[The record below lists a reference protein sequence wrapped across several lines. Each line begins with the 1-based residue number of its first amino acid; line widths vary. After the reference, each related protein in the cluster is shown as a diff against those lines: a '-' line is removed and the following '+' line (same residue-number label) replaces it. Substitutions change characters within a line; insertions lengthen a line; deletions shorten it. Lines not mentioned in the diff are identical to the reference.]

1 MGVHTR
7 TWQVTADVVFPNH
20 FALEVDD
27 AGQPRPPQQLT
38 PQSRI
43 PVGRR
48 RVGGADVFVYEGDM
62 QSAPPLVRDDV
73 RLSLGR
79 IAVRLESAAPGPF
92 VAIEEAIPIL
102 DRLLESI
109 SFQMQASL
117 QIQGAY
123 AIDLSG
129 SPAVGEDRDFGQW
142 SGLTL
147 PTFRPTYIPMESLSG
162 RVVPDLDLDLDQS
175 DRRANRAL
183 DWYCKALVAP
193 YEADHFIF
201 LWIACEIL
209 AADSDLNVSGPYRGP
224 CGHEIETCP
233 RPDCGASTAKPIQG
247 PSMKRW
253 LTDGFGVSAD
263 IADLAWKTRQML
275 HGADAFSSGVVDRL
289 PELNQWLRH
298 VVVLELKRRFGMP
311 TNEPPIAAPVGIAI
325 SPHVGV
331 SGTRKVTQE
340 HLTPIVE
347 A

>member
-1 MGVHTR
+1 VQTR

-20 FALEVDD
+20 LAVEIDV
-27 AGQPRPPQQLT
+27 AGLPRPPQQLT

-43 PVGRR
+43 PCGRR
-48 RVGGADVFVYEGDM
+48 QIGGADAFVYEVDK
-62 QSAPPLVRDDV
+62 QTAPPWVRDDL

-79 IAVRLESAAPGPF
+79 IAVRLDSAAPDPF
-92 VAIEEAIPIL
+92 AAIEEAISIL
-102 DRLLESI
+102 DCLLESI
-109 SFQMQASL
+109 SFQMQVSL
-117 QIQGAY
+117 QIRGAY

-129 SPAVGEDRDFGQW
+129 SPAVGEDREFGQW

-147 PTFRPTYIPMESLSG
+147 PTFRPTYIPTESLSG
-162 RVVPDLDLDLDQS
+162 RLVPDLDLDLDPS
-175 DRRANRAL
+175 DQRANRAL
-183 DWYCKALVAP
+183 DWYRKALVAP

-201 LWIACEIL
+201 LWIACEVL
-209 AADSDLNVSGPYRGP
+209 AADSDLKVSGPYRGP
-224 CGHEIETCP
+224 CGHEIEACP
-233 RPDCGASTAKPIQG
+233 HPDCGAPTVRPIQG

-253 LTDGFGVSAD
+253 LVDGFGVSAD

-298 VVVLELKRRFGMP
+298 VVVLELKSRFGMP
-311 TNEPPIAAPVGIAI
+311 TNEPPIATPVGLAI